1 MLNTEE
7 LIDVALLSR
16 WSLCAGC
23 IAIGIKSSIYGGFS
37 FSVVSVIVAHMKAT
51 IFFYFAF

>member
-1 MLNTEE
+1 MVNTEE